1 MRGFIGFWGVFDENH
16 AGSAVEAVFRRR
28 ADGRIPATTVGA
40 KVVGKLGGKAVQ
52 KLRLIP

>member
-1 MRGFIGFWGVFDENH
+1 MRGFIGVGGVFKQNY